1 VAKGAFVLLSADY
14 RIGVDGPFSIG
25 LNEVKIGMTMHHV
38 GITLA
43 HDRLGKAAFQRSV
56 INAEMFT
63 PQGAMEAGFLDKVV
77 AIEEL
82 MPTALAVAQ
91 EFKKLNMSA
100 HKNTKLKVRKA
111 LLDTMDRSIE
121 LDKQTSVTIGV

>member
-1 VAKGAFVLLSADY
+1 MWVLPWRTTDWARPL
-14 RIGVDGPFSIG
+14 
-25 LNEVKIGMTMHHV
+25 
-38 GITLA
+38 
-43 HDRLGKAAFQRSV
+43 FQRSV